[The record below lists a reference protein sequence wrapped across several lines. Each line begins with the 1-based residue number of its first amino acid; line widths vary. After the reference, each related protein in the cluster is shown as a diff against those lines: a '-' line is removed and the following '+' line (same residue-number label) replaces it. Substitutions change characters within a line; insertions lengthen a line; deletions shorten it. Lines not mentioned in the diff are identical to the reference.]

1 MRVVLDSNVIIAAFA
16 TRGICAEVFEVCL
29 EGHTIVTSEQ
39 ILDEVRKALVK
50 KIRLPVRTALEIV
63 TYVKNIAETVQPE
76 NIKIPLLR
84 DPDDAIVLSAAMTG
98 NAYVVITGDKDFL
111 ILGRYKNIRIVT
123 PRDFWKRLRKK

>member
-29 EGHTIVTSEQ
+29 GGHTIVTSEQ

-63 TYVKNIAETVQPE
+63 TYVKNITETVRPE

-84 DPDDAIVLSAAMTG
+84 DPDDAIVLSTAMTG
-98 NAYVVITGDKDFL
+98 NAHVVITGDKDNTVRHVNCL
-111 ILGRYKNIRIVT
+111 QNQTGLQCTAKQVKGS
-123 PRDFWKRLRKK
+123 